1 MDNPFDIDNYLL
13 SNAIS
18 NSCTSYNL
26 EDINNDESLINSK
39 LNILHL
45 NIRSCNKNI
54 DDFISFLETVKMKFS
69 VLVLSETW
77 IKDEFNL
84 INIPGYVSY
93 HSIRKGNRRGG
104 GVSIFIDRQI
114 DSVEIP
120 KFFVNND
127 VFDCAGISATIGNEV
142 INIIGVY
149 RPPRSADGTQTLDR
163 FNSMFPVLLQTLSPR
178 DRNLIV
184 GDFNVNLLNEE
195 PSNSE
200 LDFKGLFTSFFY
212 LPLINIPTRESNE
225 TNSCI
230 DNIFT
235 NKLDPTYS
243 GSISCDI
250 SDHHA
255 IFSTI
260 PVDFSGNE
268 NIEFSFRCHST
279 ENILKFRQELEENLS
294 LFQLYDDFSI
304 DDRFKILMN
313 IVLETYEKNCPIKKK
328 ILSLKRIR
336 SPWITNSLINII
348 EEKHRLLEL
357 TKTDR
362 SLLDGFKIFSNNVK
376 RMIKRAKKKY
386 YCDKFEN
393 LSRDI
398 KATWRVINSLIKP
411 IKNRNSLKLL
421 IDDVLIDDP
430 TILTN
435 SFNDHFVSIAPSLAS
450 NIPNVNTDP
459 TSYIARNQNSFRYFT
474 CTYEEVTS
482 IIRNLKNKK
491 GSLEE
496 IPVTILKKI
505 TDLVS
510 PILSMLFN
518 QSVSSSS
525 FPDVLKTA
533 KIVPIY
539 KAGPKTDKNN
549 YRPIALLPTIS
560 KIFEKLIHKRV
571 SSFLTKFKLLYSD
584 QYGFQSKKSTTDAIL
599 KFTDECYNALNSKKA
614 LISVYIDFS
623 KAFDTV
629 DHRILL
635 EKLELYGFRGPI
647 LGWFKSYLSSRLQY
661 VEIQGVK
668 STLKPSVCGVPQGS
682 VLGPLLFLIYINDM
696 HLCCKHLKVIN
707 FADDSTAYLTR
718 DNARSAIPVVNYD
731 LEKLDEWVCAN
742 KLSLNTSKTAYTV
755 FSNQSQSDIPDVII
769 RNTEIAACQKQKFL
783 GIILDSKLNF
793 KEHIDKTANKVKSA
807 NGILWKLSQYVP
819 SQVLTKIYY
828 TLVYPFLI
836 YGVEIWGNSSKVAL
850 DRLSRLVL
858 TAQKR
863 TRNHSNLALNI
874 KNHLSVYQ
882 IHKYFT
888 LIRCYKYYI
897 QKSSMYFFEKFSS
910 LQPIH
915 DINTRFSANNLLNT
929 PSDITITK
937 VYSSFFY
944 SAIEYWN
951 TLPIN
956 IRESENIYSFK
967 RKLKHQLEVET
978 RNSSS

>member
-1 MDNPFDIDNYLL
+1 MPN
-13 SNAIS
+13 
-18 NSCTSYNL
+18 
-26 EDINNDESLINSK
+26 
-39 LNILHL
+39 
-45 NIRSCNKNI
+45 
-54 DDFISFLETVKMKFS
+54 
-69 VLVLSETW
+69 
-77 IKDEFNL
+77 
-84 INIPGYVSY
+84 
-93 HSIRKGNRRGG
+93 
-104 GVSIFIDRQI
+104 
-114 DSVEIP
+114 
-120 KFFVNND
+120 
-127 VFDCAGISATIGNEV
+127 
-142 INIIGVY
+142 
-149 RPPRSADGTQTLDR
+149 
-163 FNSMFPVLLQTLSPR
+163 
-178 DRNLIV
+178 
-184 GDFNVNLLNEE
+184 
-195 PSNSE
+195 
-200 LDFKGLFTSFFY
+200 
-212 LPLINIPTRESNE
+212 
-225 TNSCI
+225 
-230 DNIFT
+230 
-235 NKLDPTYS
+235 
-243 GSISCDI
+243 
-250 SDHHA
+250 
-255 IFSTI
+255 
-260 PVDFSGNE
+260 
-268 NIEFSFRCHST
+268 
-279 ENILKFRQELEENLS
+279 
-294 LFQLYDDFSI
+294 
-304 DDRFKILMN
+304 
-313 IVLETYEKNCPIKKK
+313 KKK

-336 SPWITNSLINII
+336 SPWITNSLISII

-647 LGWFKSYLSSRLQY
+647 LGWFQSYLSSRLQY

-755 FSNQSQSDIPDVII
+755 FTNQSLSDMPDVII

-874 KNHLSVYQ
+874 KNHLSVNQ
-882 IHKYFT
+882 IHKYFS

-897 QKSSMYFFEKFSS
+897 Q
-910 LQPIH
+910 
-915 DINTRFSANNLLNT
+915 
-929 PSDITITK
+929 
-937 VYSSFFY
+937 
-944 SAIEYWN
+944 
-951 TLPIN
+951 
-956 IRESENIYSFK
+956 
-967 RKLKHQLEVET
+967 
-978 RNSSS
+978 